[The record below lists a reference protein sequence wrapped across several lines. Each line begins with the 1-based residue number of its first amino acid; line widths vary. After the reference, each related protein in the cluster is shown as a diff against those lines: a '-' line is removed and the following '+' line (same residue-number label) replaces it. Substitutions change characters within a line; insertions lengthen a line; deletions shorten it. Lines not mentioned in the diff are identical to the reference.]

1 MMRWLETLQLH
12 DFYQTVQ
19 RLAEMEKQKEEG
31 KKERGREGG
40 GGTSDEPVDD
50 KDSDEEIPAA
60 KKPCHDDLGSNA
72 LNDETK

>member
-19 RLAEMEKQKEEG
+19 RLAEMEKQKGE
-31 KKERGREGG
+31 ERGGGEGE
-40 GGTSDEPVDD
+40 GGTSDEPVDN

-60 KKPCHDDLGSNA
+60 KKHCHDDLGSNA

>member
-19 RLAEMEKQKEEG
+19 RLAEMEKQKREEQ
-31 KKERGREGG
+31 GREGGGG
-40 GGTSDEPVDD
+40 GGTSDELVDD

-60 KKPCHDDLGSNA
+60 KKHCHNDLGSNA